1 MEIENMNCDY
11 VQEQLSVF
19 LDREEGFDE
28 TTLSHLYG
36 CKDCQDFFSS
46 AVKLRALANEGKL
59 PYPDDLDDAIMRRAQ
74 RVRKTNP
81 LSYRLN
87 LPVYVLSTV
96 AVVLLVVSFT
106 FGFVMQ
112 EDIHQ
117 KQINAILQ
125 APPAAVVYRMPTQ
138 LVYPALIREIKGGV
152 K

>member
-1 MEIENMNCDY
+1 MNCDY
-11 VQEQLSVF
+11 VQEELSVF

-36 CKDCQDFFSS
+36 CKDCQDFFGS
-46 AVKLRALANEGKL
+46 AVKLRSLAHEGKL
-59 PYPDDLDDAIMRRAQ
+59 PYPDYLDDAIMRRA
-74 RVRKTNP
+74 RRTRKINP
-81 LSYRLN
+81 LSYRLI

-96 AVVLLVVSFT
+96 AAVLLVVSFL

-125 APPAAVVYRMPTQ
+125 APPAQVVYGMPTQ
-138 LVYPALIREIKGGV
+138 LVYPASVRETKGGI